1 MYLTLYGTRRG
12 VRLRHRRGQAEVIGG
27 LIVLTIIFMLALPII
42 LNSFQSMQ
50 WTASQAKTELE
61 RQKLAYNEKIAVGGV
76 NPNSE
81 LAVRAGWIPGVW
93 INNTGTVEVT
103 LKYLYLI
110 DLYNNT
116 IYKIFDLRYTRPGHP
131 PLVVKML
138 KNVDVSGVSEPLPPL
153 GEPIRLGPGENLL
166 IVFNESILPLAPYLI
181 AKVSTES
188 GILHPLTGGAGGSQ
202 TLYPSRTGGVSGGA
216 GGVTWRGVFVP
227 LSGFYLRGA
236 SELLS
241 TGEVFAWK
249 PPILVVG
256 DIPYRESFIYDD
268 NAYPGLYKIRI
279 VVDTRSTLYITV
291 LDTSNPLRALYSYTI
306 RLNDGDVLIIKGF
319 LGTYYTYSQAVSFW
333 SSADYTYVSGYAHE
347 IILNGEQV
355 IGISGNIRLDNWVVS
370 IDVTDFDGNGINEVT
385 VYSLLNGPNYDSKI
399 DNDADVDGS
408 QYYDALAWTYIA
420 ARDISNIDYIKISAK
435 INYYWTATFSSL
447 TGCPASPRNLRIF
460 ALAIWK
466 YDEATGAWRLYQYK
480 DYGFKIDKPIQ
491 FQATTVFPVDRS
503 GTYRVGV
510 IFYDNYRDF
519 DGAGYSCWVDF
530 TLSLEHLVVEYGML
544 NPLFKESPP
553 VYIVAIPDPT
563 LINDIG
569 ETEYAQLYNITDI
582 NTAKI
587 EAQEALLSRISSEL
601 EYAGIVGYTIINSTN
616 RLCDLLFDITQLT
629 PPKYAVIIWLQG
641 STSIY
646 DVTAGVCDIRDS
658 DLAWYIGTYR
668 WVWVW
673 PFGEPFGNAN
683 NVIYYNNDILI
694 DGPGSYELT
703 ITDAGISI
711 RREAYAFYLYNN
723 VTFLYRVEDT
733 SVNDANII
741 TQATFYADNPD
752 NPQYYGTVAFWL
764 SVGTG
769 AVILN
774 PVHVDWDVSG
784 DGAIPETIAQ
794 QVVYSSLKALEQLKA
809 LG

>member
-1 MYLTLYGTRRG
+1 MRLAPRGLWRRSTTRY
-12 VRLRHRRGQAEVIGG
+12 RRGQAEVIGG

-61 RQKLAYNEKIAVGGV
+61 RQRLAYNEKIAVGGV
-76 NPNSE
+76 NPSSE

-181 AKVSTES
+181 VKVSTES

-202 TLYPSRTGGVSGGA
+202 TLYPSRTGGIGGGT

-227 LSGFYLRGA
+227 LSGFYFRGA

-241 TGEVFAWK
+241 AGEVYAWK
-249 PPILVVG
+249 PPILVEG
-256 DIPYRESFIYDD
+256 DISYRESFIYDD
-268 NAYPGLYKIRI
+268 NTHPGLYKIRI
-279 VVDTRSTLYITV
+279 VVDSTSNLYITI
-291 LDTSNPLRALYSYTI
+291 LDKNNPLRVISSFRV
-306 RLNDGDVLIIKGF
+306 RLRGGDILVIKGF
-319 LGTYYTYSQAVSFW
+319 LGTYYTYSQAVAFLG
-333 SSADYTYVSGYAHE
+333 SADYTYVSGYANE
-347 IILNGEQV
+347 IVVNGGT
-355 IGISGNIRLDNWVVS
+355 IASASGIIRLDDWAASV
-370 IDVTDFDGNGINEVT
+370 DVTDFDGNGINELT
-385 VYSLLNGPNYDSKI
+385 VYSLLNGPNYDTRI

-447 TGCPASPRNLRIF
+447 TGCPASPRNLKIF

-466 YDEATGAWRLYQYK
+466 YDEATGTWKLYQYK

-519 DGAGYSCWVDF
+519 DGAGYSCWIDF
-530 TLSLEHLVVEYGML
+530 TLSLEHLVVEYGVL

-563 LINDIG
+563 LINNIG
-569 ETEYAQLYNITDI
+569 ETEYAQLY
-582 NTAKI
+582 
-587 EAQEALLSRISSEL
+587 
-601 EYAGIVGYTIINSTN
+601 
-616 RLCDLLFDITQLT
+616 
-629 PPKYAVIIWLQG
+629 
-641 STSIY
+641 
-646 DVTAGVCDIRDS
+646 
-658 DLAWYIGTYR
+658 
-668 WVWVW
+668 
-673 PFGEPFGNAN
+673 
-683 NVIYYNNDILI
+683 
-694 DGPGSYELT
+694 
-703 ITDAGISI
+703 
-711 RREAYAFYLYNN
+711 
-723 VTFLYRVEDT
+723 
-733 SVNDANII
+733 
-741 TQATFYADNPD
+741 
-752 NPQYYGTVAFWL
+752 
-764 SVGTG
+764 
-769 AVILN
+769 
-774 PVHVDWDVSG
+774 
-784 DGAIPETIAQ
+784 
-794 QVVYSSLKALEQLKA
+794 
-809 LG
+809 